1 VLLEYL
7 TFTATVNGYLS
18 AHLTNLRKL
27 VNINPC
33 FSSRLEDTLMC
44 D

>member
-7 TFTATVNGYLS
+7 TFTAMAIGYLS
-18 AHLTNLRKL
+18 AHLTHLRKL
-27 VNINPC
+27 MNINPC
-33 FSSRLEDTLMC
+33 SSSHLEDTLMC